1 MKRTSDSET
10 LAENKALILYI
21 LAKISEPITN
31 IALFELVLSI
41 ENMNYFYFQQ
51 FLLDLIEN
59 GYIINY
65 DKSGKSFYEL
75 TPLGK
80 DTLELVKD
88 LIPGILK
95 FKVDNNLKSNL
106 KDISN
111 SSSIT
116 ADFMPNDDNGY
127 TVNFKIVENNN
138 IIFNLQVF
146 AGSRDQAQKLISNW
160 KKNAETIYPEILGI
174 INK

>member
-1 MKRTSDSET
+1 
-10 LAENKALILYI
+10 
-21 LAKISEPITN
+21 
-31 IALFELVLSI
+31 
-41 ENMNYFYFQQ
+41 MNYFYFQQ

-160 KKNAETIYPEILGI
+160 KENAETIYPEILGI